1 MEEKHSRRVLREQLF
16 SEGKILIFF
25 FHSVY
30 IVFSIHLI
38 FITDLFAVRY
48 LCGMCN
54 EDKCRVAADILV
66 ASLGIFLCL
75 VSVRTYCVPIT
86 TLKQNKRSRL
96 SSGEGKPDLVI
107 DQDQQYKT
115 TLKIEGKTDRTT
127 KG

>member
-1 MEEKHSRRVLREQLF
+1 MYCENNYFPKEKF
-16 SEGKILIFF
+16 NFFF

-75 VSVRTYCVPIT
+75 VSVRTYCVPIA
-86 TLKQNKRSRL
+86 TLNQNKRSRL
-96 SSGEGKPDLVI
+96 SNGEGKPDLVI

-115 TLKIEGKTDRTT
+115 TLKIEGKTDRTA

>member
-1 MEEKHSRRVLREQLF
+1 MYCENNYFPKENFKF
-16 SEGKILIFF
+16 FF

-75 VSVRTYCVPIT
+75 VSVRTYCVPIA
-86 TLKQNKRSRL
+86 TLNQNKRSRL

-115 TLKIEGKTDRTT
+115 TLKIEGKTDRTA